1 MYSAFAVAA
10 WQQAARKEE
19 KPMPKNAPSP
29 VQAPHADPAA
39 RGRQALQA
47 LLPAFYAAVSDFDDL
62 KVAPGLGPEDI
73 AGLEKKLEFTF
84 SKELRELI
92 GHCAALSMAGLS
104 VKAVEFGPIVMPG
117 SEALV
122 IGEFYLYNPG
132 DRLLMLAA
140 DPAVYYLE
148 QRNGAITK
156 MADGVIDFFEKTLV
170 KYLQS

>member
-1 MYSAFAVAA
+1 
-10 WQQAARKEE
+10 
-19 KPMPKNAPSP
+19 MPKNAPNPLQASP
-29 VQAPHADPAA
+29 ADPADPE
-39 RGRQALQA
+39 RQALQA
-47 LLPAFYAAVSDFDDL
+47 LLPEFYAAVGEFEDL
-62 KVAPGLGPEDI
+62 KVAPGLGPEEI

-84 SKELRELI
+84 SRELREFL

-104 VKAVEFGPIVMPG
+104 VKAAEFGPIVMPG

-132 DRLLMLAA
+132 DRLLMLAD

-156 MADGVIDFFEKTLV
+156 MADGIINFFEKTLV
-170 KYLQS
+170 KYLQA

>member
-1 MYSAFAVAA
+1 
-10 WQQAARKEE
+10 
-19 KPMPKNAPSP
+19 MPKNAPGP
-29 VQAPHADPAA
+29 VQTAHAAPAA
-39 RGRQALQA
+39 DGRQALQA
-47 LLPAFYAAVSDFDDL
+47 LLPAFYAAAGDFEDL
-62 KVAPGLGPEDI
+62 NAAPGLGPEEI

-104 VKAVEFGPIVMPG
+104 VKAAEFGPIVMPG

-122 IGEFYLYNPG
+122 IGEFYLYSPG
-132 DRLLMLAA
+132 DRLLMLAG

-148 QRNGAITK
+148 QHNGAITK
-156 MADGVIDFFEKTLV
+156 MADGIIDFFEKTLV